1 MEDEAEIFEGLRSQF
16 PLSFGKQSKSETP
29 LELIHNATRRAAAAA
44 TTSTAVN
51 SDKPSA
57 STSSDKANAFPSL
70 SSSSKGWLDS
80 LKNSNPRN
88 PKKKA
93 KEDELIGPPR
103 RPVSSDG
110 TAIIGPPRPPPGS
123 GVVDEDDE
131 PVIGPPR
138 PRPGG
143 DGDDDDDEPMVGP
156 PRPPPGGEG
165 EDDDGGSMIGPPRP
179 PPGGMQSD
187 SDEDMD
193 EEDENSGYRIPL
205 SNEIVLKGHTKVVA
219 ALAVDH
225 SGSRVL
231 SGSYDYTVRMYDFQG
246 MNSRLQSF
254 RQLEP
259 FEGHQIRGLSWSPT
273 ADRFLCVTGSAQ
285 AKIYDRDGLTLGEF
299 VKGDMYIRDLKN
311 TKGHISGLTCG
322 EWHPKAKETILTSSE
337 DGSLRIWDVNDF
349 KSQKQVIKPKLSR
362 PGRVPVTTCSW
373 DREGKRIAGGIGDG
387 SIQVWNIKAGWGS
400 RPDIYVA
407 NGHTDD
413 ITGIKF
419 SSDGLTLLSRSFDGS
434 LKVWDLRQMKE
445 ALQVFDDLPNHYA
458 QTNITF
464 SPDEQ
469 LFLTGTSIERESTT
483 GGLLCIYDRAKLEL
497 VSRVGIS
504 PTFSVVQ
511 CAWHPRLNQIFAT
524 VGDRHEGGTHILY
537 DPTISERGALVCV
550 ARAPRK
556 QSVDDFQ
563 AQPVIHNPHALPLFR
578 DQPSR
583 KRQREKI
590 LKDPLKSHKPELPI
604 NGPGHGGR
612 VGSTKGSLL
621 TQYLLKQGGL
631 IKETWMEEDPREAIL
646 KYADVAA
653 KDPKFIA
660 PAYAETQPE
669 PVFAKSDS
677 EDEEK

>member
-1 MEDEAEIFEGLRSQF
+1 MEDEADIYDGIRSQF
-16 PLSFGKQSKSETP
+16 PLSFGKQSKSQTP
-29 LELIHNATRRAAAAA
+29 LELIHNATRRNTSAAA
-44 TTSTAVN
+44 TSTAVN
-51 SDKPSA
+51 SASDKPSA
-57 STSSDKANAFPSL
+57 SNKTNALPSL
-70 SSSSKGWLDS
+70 SGSSKDWLDS
-80 LKNSNPRN
+80 FNNSNPKSS
-88 PKKKA
+88 KKNGD
-93 KEDELIGPPR
+93 EDRKIGPPR
-103 RPVSSDG
+103 LPAGLEEDG
-110 TAIIGPPRPPPGS
+110 QMMVGPPRPPPGS
-123 GVVDEDDE
+123 GVEDEDEPVIGPPRPPPRSGIEDDDDE

-138 PRPGG
+138 PPPGG
-143 DGDDDDDEPMVGP
+143 DVEDDDDGP
-156 PRPPPGGEG
+156 T
-165 EDDDGGSMIGPPRP
+165 IGPPRP
-179 PPGGMQSD
+179 PPGQIESD
-187 SDEDMD
+187 SDEDVD
-193 EEDENSGYRIPL
+193 EEDEDSGYRIPL
-205 SNEIVLKGHTKVVA
+205 SNEIVLKGHAKVVS
-219 ALAVDH
+219 ALAVDPT
-225 SGSRVL
+225 GSRVL
-231 SGSYDYTVRMYDFQG
+231 SGSYDYSVRMYDFQG
-246 MNSRLQSF
+246 MNARLQSF

-259 FEGHQIRGLSWSPT
+259 SEGHQIRGLSWSPT

-362 PGRVPVTTCSW
+362 PGRIPVTTCAW

-387 SIQVWNIKAGWGS
+387 SIQIWNIKAGWGS
-400 RPDIYVA
+400 RPDIHVG

-413 ITGIKF
+413 ITGLNF
-419 SSDGLTLLSRSFDGS
+419 SSDGLILLSRSFDGT
-434 LKVWDLRQMKE
+434 LKVWDLRKMKD
-445 ALQVFDDLPNHYA
+445 ALHAFDDLPNNYA
-458 QTNITF
+458 QTNVAF

-469 LFLTGTSIERESTT
+469 LFLTGTSVERDSTT
-483 GGLLCIYDRAKLEL
+483 GGLLCFYDRVKMEL
-497 VSRVGIS
+497 ISRVGIS
-504 PTFSVVQ
+504 PTYSVVQ

-563 AQPVIHNPHALPLFR
+563 AQPVIHNPHALPMFR

-604 NGPGHGGR
+604 NGPGFGGR
-612 VGSTKGSLL
+612 VGTTKGSLL

-660 PAYAETQPE
+660 PAYAQTQPE
-669 PVFAKSDS
+669 TVFAKSDS
-677 EDEEK
+677 DEEK

>member
-1 MEDEAEIFEGLRSQF
+1 MEDDADVYDGIRSQF
-16 PLSFGKQSKSETP
+16 PLSFGKQLKSQKP
-29 LELIHNATRRAAAAA
+29 LELIHNATRR
-44 TTSTAVN
+44 TTGA
-51 SDKPSA
+51 SA
-57 STSSDKANAFPSL
+57 SDSAGGKASAPDKTNALPSL
-70 SSSSKGWLDS
+70 SKSSQDWIDS
-80 LKNSNPRN
+80 FKSSNPKNSKRASDEDRVIGPSRPQVGLEEEGDRMVGPPR
-88 PKKKA
+88 PPPGSRP
-93 KEDELIGPPR
+93 EDEDGGPVIGPPR
-103 RPVSSDG
+103 PSPNGVEGDDDELV
-110 TAIIGPPRPPPGS
+110 IGPPRPPPGGDGS
-123 GVVDEDDE
+123 DDDDG

-138 PRPGG
+138 PRPGAVET
-143 DGDDDDDEPMVGP
+143 DSEEDLDE
-156 PRPPPGGEG
+156 
-165 EDDDGGSMIGPPRP
+165 EDDD
-179 PPGGMQSD
+179 
-187 SDEDMD
+187 
-193 EEDENSGYRIPL
+193 SGHRIPL
-205 SNEIVLKGHTKVVA
+205 SNEIVLKGHTKVVS

-246 MNSRLQSF
+246 MNARLQSF

-299 VKGDMYIRDLKN
+299 IKGDMYIRDLKN

-362 PGRVPVTTCSW
+362 PGRVPVTTCTW

-387 SIQVWNIKAGWGS
+387 SIQIWNIKAGWVS
-400 RPDIYVA
+400 RPDIHVVS
-407 NGHTDD
+407 GHSDD
-413 ITGIKF
+413 ITGLKF
-419 SSDGLTLLSRSFDGS
+419 SSDGLILLSRSFDGT
-434 LKVWDLRQMKE
+434 LKVWDLRKMKE
-445 ALQVFDDLPNHYA
+445 AAHIFDDLPNNYA
-458 QTNITF
+458 QTNVAF

-469 LFLTGTSIERESTT
+469 LFLTGTSVEKDSTT
-483 GGLLCIYDRAKLEL
+483 GGLLCIYDRVKMEM

-563 AQPVIHNPHALPLFR
+563 AQPVIHNPHALPMFR

-604 NGPGHGGR
+604 TGPGHGGR

-621 TQYLLKQGGL
+621 TQYLLKQGGM

-660 PAYAETQPE
+660 PAYAQTQPE

-677 EDEEK
+677 DEEE